1 MDNGEIL
8 SDFFEDSELAGD
20 DIFSILEAL
29 DGASKTTDLVSPK
42 SVSSGAVQESCESA
56 AAASPRTSKKRKITA
71 VAASDGSEDG
81 LQQPRTC
88 HITVERNRRK
98 QMNDH
103 LSVLRSLMPAFY
115 VKRGDQAS
123 IIEGVVD
130 YINELQ
136 QILQSLETKKQ
147 RKAYTSEVL
156 SPRILSPSPRKPPL
170 SPRLSLPPISPR
182 TPQPTSPYKPTNPTT
197 STRLLQPPSLAGGG
211 GYLLPGAATAI
222 SEQAASSSST
232 SAIDSANE
240 LAANST
246 SAIADVEVKFSG
258 SNVILK
264 TVSPRIPGQA
274 VKIISALEDLA
285 LEILHVSITTINDD
299 TSLNSYTI
307 KGFGKNPWLS
317 KVKFESKPIVPK
329 ANPGSTAVEFPAETA
344 GIIPPELVV
353 LVGGASVVGRG
364 RRPKSLDAVVEAG
377 EPKEGEMLHEKL
389 PASGADGGR
398 KV

>member
-42 SVSSGAVQESCESA
+42 SVSSGAAQESCESAA
-56 AAASPRTSKKRKITA
+56 AAASPRTSKKRKTTCA
-71 VAASDGSEDG
+71 AAASDGSEDG
-81 LQQPRTC
+81 QQQPRTC

-211 GYLLPGAATAI
+211 GYLLPAAATAI
-222 SEQAASSSST
+222 SEPAASSSST

-307 KGFGKNPWLS
+307 KIGIECQLS
-317 KVKFESKPIVPK
+317 
-329 ANPGSTAVEFPAETA
+329 AE
-344 GIIPPELVV
+344 EL
-353 LVGGASVVGRG
+353 AQQIQQTFC
-364 RRPKSLDAVVEAG
+364 
-377 EPKEGEMLHEKL
+377 
-389 PASGADGGR
+389 
-398 KV
+398 